1 MSRISLE
8 ALAALDCIDRRG
20 SFAAAA
26 AELHRSTSS
35 VSHTVQKLEA
45 RLGVPLFDRGGHR
58 AVLTPAGRALLEEG
72 RGLLAAAR
80 ALERR
85 LQGLGQG
92 WERELVIA
100 VDDIVPLD
108 RVLPL
113 VGEFLALGAPTQV
126 QLQQQVLGGVWEALV
141 AQRADVA
148 LVDVPAVAPPDIEHW
163 PLVDVPFVFA
173 VAPGHPLL
181 REKQPLSAAAWR
193 AHRAIVVAD
202 SSRGTPLHPGAVSGL
217 GTPPEVLGVSSL
229 QAKLAAQRAGLG
241 VGFLPLPWAAPALAD
256 GSLVAMAVRTP
267 KPPAR
272 LSVAWRSQ
280 DAGEAVRWF
289 VQRLQ
294 QPGALRA

>member
-1 MSRISLE
+1 
-8 ALAALDCIDRRG
+8 
-20 SFAAAA
+20 
-26 AELHRSTSS
+26 
-35 VSHTVQKLEA
+35 VQKLEA

-72 RGLLAAAR
+72 RGLLAAVR

-85 LQGLGQG
+85 LQGLEQG

-113 VGEFLALGAPTQV
+113 VSEFLALGAPTQV

-256 GSLVAMAVRTP
+256 GSLVAVAVRTP

-294 QPGALRA
+294 QPGALQA

>member
-26 AELHRSTSS
+26 AELHRATSS

-113 VGEFLALGAPTQV
+113 VGEFLALGAPTLV

-294 QPGALRA
+294 QPGALQA

>member
-26 AELHRSTSS
+26 AELHRATSS

-256 GSLVAMAVRTP
+256 GSLVAMAVQTP